1 LPEKNLLTAFPC
13 NNLRRE
19 AKTISIP
26 ASKTNPFFYHFFW
39 WIDGAAGGGGFV
51 VLESPAPS
59 RQLILRFPILLAFS
73 IFAVTMLD
81 DV

>member
-1 LPEKNLLTAFPC
+1 LPDAFPC
-13 NNLRRE
+13 KNLSRE

-39 WIDGAAGGGGFV
+39 WINGAAGGGVFV

-59 RQLILRFPILLAFS
+59 RQLIPRFPILLAFS
-73 IFAVTMLD
+73 LAPTKMRHHV
-81 DV
+81 